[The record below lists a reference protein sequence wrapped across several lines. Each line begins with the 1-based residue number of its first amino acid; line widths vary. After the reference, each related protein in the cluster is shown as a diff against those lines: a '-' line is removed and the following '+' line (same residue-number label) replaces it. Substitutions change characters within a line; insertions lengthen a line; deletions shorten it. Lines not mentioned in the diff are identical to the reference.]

1 MERLVK
7 LVRDDIAVH
16 LHDDRVI
23 YKPMPPGEYI
33 EHLRKKGIEEA
44 VEYAFTPT
52 VEELADM
59 LEVTA
64 SLAKRDM
71 DVGWDELMHVMKEK
85 RRDRGGFE
93 LGMGM
98 YVMTNAGRFS

>member
-7 LVRDDIAVH
+7 LVRDNIGQH
-16 LHDDRVI
+16 LIEDSII

-44 VEYAFTPT
+44 IEYAFTPS

-71 DVGWDELMHVMKEK
+71 DVSWEELMHVMKQK
-85 RRDRGGFE
+85 RADRGSFE

-98 YVMTNAGRFS
+98 YVEVTEGRFS